1 MYLMARFGEHGRSL
15 LALRALRI
23 SNGISIGMLYVL
35 GFLLG
40 RHAGD
45 HPWRVGISMVGIGA
59 ILVGIT
65 VALGG

>member
-1 MYLMARFGEHGRSL
+1 
-15 LALRALRI
+15 
-23 SNGISIGMLYVL
+23 VL